1 MSVLQSAID
10 AIDAESV
17 GLARLRE
24 ALTCDATFQNAF
36 TEATQLILSMRGR
49 LVVSGIGKSGHV
61 GRKIQATLAS
71 TGTPSLFL
79 HPAEA
84 AHGDLGMVRQ
94 DDVLLLIS
102 YSGETGE
109 LVAVIEHAI
118 RNNLSVIAMTG
129 HAQSTLA
136 RASRV
141 LLLLPMAAEA
151 CPMGLAP
158 TTSTLMQLALGDAL
172 AVSLLQKRQFSAH
185 DFGAFHPGGKLGTA
199 LRPISQLM
207 HSGAAMPLG
216 RPDMTLT
223 DVIVEMT
230 RKTFGCIGIIDD
242 ERRLIGL
249 ISDGDLRPA
258 LSGDLKT
265 RTARDIM
272 NVSPLTTEPSRLAQ
286 EVLQLMTERARPV
299 SSVFILDES
308 GRPQGIVH
316 LHDLLRVTV
325 P

>member
-24 ALTCDATFQNAF
+24 ALTCDTAFQDSF
-36 TEATQLILSMRGR
+36 VDATQLILSMRGR

-118 RNNLSVIAMTG
+118 RNNLPIIAMTG
-129 HAQSTLA
+129 HSQSTLA

-141 LLLLPMAAEA
+141 LLPLPAAAEA

-172 AVSLLQKRQFSAH
+172 AVSLLQKRQFSVH

-199 LRPISQLM
+199 LRPIAQLM
-207 HSGAAMPLG
+207 HSGSAMPLG
-216 RPDMTLT
+216 QPDMTLT
-223 DVIVEMT
+223 EVIVEMT

-242 ERRLIGL
+242 QRRLIGL

-265 RTARDIM
+265 RTAREIM
-272 NVSPLTTEPSRLAQ
+272 NVSPLTTGPSRLAQ

-299 SSVFILDES
+299 SSVFILDDAH
-308 GRPQGIVH
+308 RPLGIVH